1 MKKDMTE
8 AKPKASDK
16 DFATGKFVNFS
27 KPEEK
32 IRQAYERILHE
43 DYGYPKEQ
51 MDIGVPIQMGS
62 SRRFCDIAVYDSPKK
77 RAIIGIVET
86 KAPKKS
92 DDGKGQLLSYMS
104 AVSSCRW
111 GVWTN
116 GEKEEIAA
124 RSAVTNEVEFN
135 PALSVPHCG
144 EREAVIKRFSHLRP
158 ASNLKWIFR
167 IINNSLYANTNLA
180 RTEKQGAEMVR
191 LLFCKLTDEYHIRS
205 KPNRPPLFQ
214 VGHGETD
221 EEVRAKINKLWA
233 QTKGSHI
240 GSPIFA
246 DNERI
251 EIDNYSLKLIISKLQ
266 GYSLLKTSRDA
277 VGDAFEVF
285 SERQFAGEKGQFFTP
300 RAVVSMVIAMI
311 NPRPSGRII
320 DPACG
325 SGGFLVSAFNHIT
338 AAIDSDDEKKR
349 VAEHCLYGIDKEGDL
364 AKICKAH
371 MSIIG
376 DGKSNIVTADSLKS
390 PKEWND
396 DARSKLLKN
405 GKLRHFDAVITN
417 PPFGSTIKVQQ
428 DRVLCQYDLGHR
440 WRKSKKGMWE
450 KTSHIKHTPP
460 QVLFIE
466 LCMRL
471 LKPGGLLGIV
481 LPDGLLGN
489 PGDEYIRQ
497 WIERQ
502 AEILAVVDC
511 PTATFMPHTGTKTSV
526 LIMQKR
532 LAEKADGEKAG
543 SVFFA
548 IAEHCGHTM
557 RGKDIKRKD
566 GKIREDFSIIAE
578 NYLHGGGT
586 SKHLGFRKKI
596 APGGVLVPR
605 YYDPRIQRAIR
616 LLEKSGGAKMVSIAE
631 LQAQGALEV
640 HGVSASASSENYDL
654 HGEIRFIRT
663 SDIAGHEIYE
673 HTQKMVSEEIYQLHC
688 DRQDLRLFDILFVKD
703 GDNKIGETAILAAK
717 EDLRVLVQT
726 HFKKFRPLKINPF
739 LLLWLLNEDIVKKQ
753 IRQRVFNQSTL
764 STIGDRIGEL
774 RLPMPTSKQRENSI
788 ARKMERIIL
797 TRRQLLA
804 EMRGRL

>member
-1 MKKDMTE
+1 MMKKDMTE
-8 AKPKASDK
+8 AKPKAQDK

-32 IRQAYERILHE
+32 IRQAYERILHK

-86 KAPKKS
+86 KAPKQS
-92 DDGKGQLLSYMS
+92 GGKEQLKSYMS
-104 AVSSCRW
+104 AVSTCRW

-116 GEKEEIAA
+116 GEKEERAS
-124 RSAVTNEVEFN
+124 RSTVTGEVEFN
-135 PALSVPHCG
+135 PALSVPRCG
-144 EREAVIKRFSHLRP
+144 EREAVIKRFSDLRP

-191 LLFCKLTDEYHIRS
+191 LLFCKLTDEYNIRGKKS
-205 KPNRPPLFQ
+205 TPPLFQ
-214 VGHGETD
+214 AGPNESNAEIRD
-221 EEVRAKINKLWA
+221 KINKLWK
-233 QTKGSHI
+233 QTRDGHI

-251 EIDNYSLKLIISKLQ
+251 EIDDYSLKFIVGKLQ
-266 GYSLLKTSRDA
+266 GFSLLQTDRDA

-300 RAVVSMVIAMI
+300 RAVVKMVINMI
-311 NPRPSGRII
+311 APSLNERII

-325 SGGFLVSAFNHIT
+325 SGGFLIAAFSHIT
-338 AAIDSDDEKKR
+338 AKVKNADEKR
-349 VAEHCLYGIDKEGDL
+349 RIAEHCLYGIDKESDL

-390 PKEWND
+390 PDEWSD
-396 DARSKLLKN
+396 EARSKIS
-405 GKLRHFDAVITN
+405 GKMGDFDAVITN
-417 PPFGSTIKVQQ
+417 PPFGSTIKVHHE
-428 DRVLCQYDLGHR
+428 RILREYDLGHQ
-440 WRKSKKGMWE
+440 WRRNEENEWV
-450 KTSHIKHTPP
+450 KTAHTKHTPP

-471 LKPGGLLGIV
+471 LKPGGRLGIV

-532 LAEKADGEKAG
+532 LTEKTGGEKAN

-557 RGKDIKRKD
+557 RGKDIKGKD

-578 NYLHGGGT
+578 NYWRGGGA
-586 SKHLGFRKKI
+586 SKHLGFRQKI

-605 YYDPRIQRAIR
+605 YYDPRIQRVIR
-616 LLEKSGGAKMVSIAE
+616 SLEKSGDAKMVSIAE
-631 LQAQGALEV
+631 LQAQGMLDV
-640 HGVSASASSENYDL
+640 HGVSASATSEDYDL
-654 HGEIRFIRT
+654 HGDIRFIRT
-663 SDIAGHEIYE
+663 SDIADHEIYGR
-673 HTQKMVSEEIYQLHC
+673 TQKMVSKETYQLHC

-703 GDNKIGETAILAAK
+703 GDNKIGETAILTSK

-739 LLLWLLNEDIVKKQ
+739 LLLWLLNADIVKKQ